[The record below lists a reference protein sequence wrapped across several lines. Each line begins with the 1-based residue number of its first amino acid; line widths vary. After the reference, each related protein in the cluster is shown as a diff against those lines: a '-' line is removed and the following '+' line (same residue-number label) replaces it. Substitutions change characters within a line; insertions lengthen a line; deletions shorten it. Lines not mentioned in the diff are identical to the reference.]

1 MVVQLVVR
9 SLVELL
15 NEALRLF
22 QEEEVDGGPGV
33 DGGGELRAAE
43 KLVIMEHVLAKYNKV
58 PTTAEP
64 AKVEI
69 AAEVNTRNINCKIQE
84 RKYGGENWKPY
95 TRPQLRPIESG
106 SSL

>member
-1 MVVQLVVR
+1 MQSQNVTVFDHFDGR
-9 SLVELL
+9 ANRDMLVELL
-15 NEALRLF
+15 NEALRLL

-33 DGGGELRAAE
+33 DGGE
-43 KLVIMEHVLAKYNKV
+43 
-58 PTTAEP
+58 PT
-64 AKVEI
+64 KVEI

-95 TRPQLRPIESG
+95 RRLQLRPIESG